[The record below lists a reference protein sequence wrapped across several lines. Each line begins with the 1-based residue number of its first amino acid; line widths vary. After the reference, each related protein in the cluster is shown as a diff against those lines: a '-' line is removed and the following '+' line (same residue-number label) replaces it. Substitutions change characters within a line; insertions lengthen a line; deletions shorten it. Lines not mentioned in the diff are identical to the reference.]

1 MSFGEITSVSGLA
14 FYTSKMSGILG
25 LGYDTISVDGL
36 PTFFD
41 SYAGEDKSFS
51 FYLKD
56 QSEESYMV
64 IPGMDEENYA
74 TIETHPVVQK
84 GYWSLDL
91 DSIAQGDKKIDASKY
106 MAVIDSGT
114 SLIAGPKEIV
124 SPLIEGIKVST
135 DCSGLDQLP
144 DMTFTIDQ
152 TDYVLTPNDYVLQV
166 TQGSQTECLLG
177 VQSLAAP
184 EGFNYLI
191 LGDVF
196 MRKYP
201 SYFNLN
207 DNTVSFQ
214 VAKADPSFL
223 FE

>member
-124 SPLIEGIKVST
+124 SPLIEGISVNANC
-135 DCSGLDQLP
+135 DG
-144 DMTFTIDQ
+144 ID
-152 TDYVLTPNDYVLQV
+152 
-166 TQGSQTECLLG
+166 
-177 VQSLAAP
+177 
-184 EGFNYLI
+184 
-191 LGDVF
+191 
-196 MRKYP
+196 
-201 SYFNLN
+201 
-207 DNTVSFQ
+207 
-214 VAKADPSFL
+214 
-223 FE
+223 